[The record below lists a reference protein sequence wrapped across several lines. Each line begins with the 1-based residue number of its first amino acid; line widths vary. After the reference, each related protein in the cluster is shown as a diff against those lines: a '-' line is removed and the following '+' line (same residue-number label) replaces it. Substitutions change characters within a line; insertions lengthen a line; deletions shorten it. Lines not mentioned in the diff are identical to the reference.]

1 VNTVALEDQL
11 VAIVVN
17 YGLAGIVIYIF
28 YMLFK
33 NELNELRQ
41 SIEKLNDRI
50 VQLSQRIERLIATIE
65 RGDRK

>member
-1 VNTVALEDQL
+1 MNTVALEDQL

-50 VQLSQRIERLIATIE
+50 AQLSQRIERLIAIIE

>member
-1 VNTVALEDQL
+1 MNTVALEDQL

>member
-1 VNTVALEDQL
+1 VNGVALEDQL
-11 VAIVVN
+11 ITILVN

-33 NELNELRQ
+33 NELCELRQ

-50 VQLSQRIERLIATIE
+50 DQFGQKIERLIALIE
-65 RGDRK
+65 RGDKR

>member
-11 VAIVVN
+11 ITILVN

-33 NELNELRQ
+33 NELSELKQ
-41 SIEKLNDRI
+41 SIEKLNDKI
-50 VQLSQRIERLIATIE
+50 DQLNQRIERLIILIE
-65 RGDRK
+65 RGDKR

>member
-1 VNTVALEDQL
+1 MALEDQL
-11 VAIVVN
+11 VTILVN

-33 NELNELRQ
+33 NELSELKQ

-50 VQLSQRIERLIATIE
+50 DQLSQKIERLIILIE